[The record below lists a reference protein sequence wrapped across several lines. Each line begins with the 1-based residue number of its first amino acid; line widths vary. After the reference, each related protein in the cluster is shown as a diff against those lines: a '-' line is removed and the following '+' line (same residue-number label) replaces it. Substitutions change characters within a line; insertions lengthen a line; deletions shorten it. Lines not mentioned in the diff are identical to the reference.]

1 MVANK
6 VTLIIGLAAP
16 FSLLLCH
23 THTHPP
29 HAHPYHS
36 GSVGSN
42 PSSASQKQYDL
53 GWVIHFLAPQ
63 IPHWWNSDHIAYLSV
78 SLWGLNKSLTQ
89 HVAHIA
95 VVTHLFWKVLY
106 SRCPLREPEMP
117 NWGILN
123 ISALSWQSVWYR
135 ISWPSHLAYSS
146 VLSHGMMGNRPEK
159 PWGKSTAEVGFQFS
173 FYRLYDNA

>member
-1 MVANK
+1 MLIPT
-6 VTLIIGLAAP
+6 TLVLLVQILALP
-16 FSLLLCH
+16 LRSSMTWGESL
-23 THTHPP
+23 
-29 HAHPYHS
+29 
-36 GSVGSN
+36 
-42 PSSASQKQYDL
+42 
-53 GWVIHFLAPQ
+53 HFLAPQ

>member
-1 MVANK
+1 MVADK

-16 FSLLLCH
+16 FSLSLCH
-23 THTHPP
+23 THTP

-42 PSSASQKQYDL
+42 PSSATQKHYDL
-53 GWVIHFLAPQ
+53 GWVTLFLGT
-63 IPHWWNSDHIAYLSV
+63 SDSSLMKQWSHCLPLSITV
-78 SLWGLNKSLTQ
+78 GLNKSLTQ
-89 HVAHIA
+89 HVAHMA
-95 VVTHLFWKVLY
+95 VVTHLFGKVLY
-106 SRCPLREPEMP
+106 SWCPLREPEMP
-117 NWGILN
+117 YWGILN

-146 VLSHGMMGNRPEK
+146 VLSHEMMGNRPEK
-159 PWGKSTAEVGFQFS
+159 PWGKSTAEVGFRFS